1 MIRSNFT
8 ATAALSLSL
17 SLSLSLLAATTQRS
31 TAAVALHPDIASSA
45 GAVYVASNN
54 ATTNEVLAYK
64 RGADGKLTY
73 LATYLTGGRG
83 SDGAIDPLQ
92 SQHSVLLS
100 DDHRFLFVVNSGS
113 GNISVFR
120 VCTDGKLSLIEF
132 RPSGGGFPDSL
143 AVQGDLLYALNSG
156 GAGSICGFHIAANGD
171 LDPIK
176 GSLHLLSAPSAG
188 GASIDISP
196 DGKELA
202 ATERLT
208 SLIDIF
214 PLDSNGAAGVPVEN
228 ASYGKT
234 PFSLTFTPQGP
245 LVVTQAPTVGDGA
258 ISSYNVRSN
267 NGLSVITGSAT
278 TGFVAACWV
287 EASPDGN
294 YVYVSNPGGGTIS
307 TASVSDDGSLDVLR
321 SIGTGTG
328 SAPLDLSL
336 AGNGR
341 FLFALTAGAGTISE
355 FQVEANGKLISLGAI
370 KSLPA
375 ASGQNGLAAY

>member
-1 MIRSNFT
+1 MIRSNLA
-8 ATAALSLSL
+8 ATAALSL

-31 TAAVALHPDIASSA
+31 TAAVAPHPDIASSA

-132 RPSGGGFPDSL
+132 RPSGGGFPVSL
-143 AVQGDLLYALNSG
+143 AVQGDLLYVLNSG

-208 SLIDIF
+208 NLIDVF
-214 PLDSNGAAGVPVEN
+214 PLNSQGAAGAPVEN
-228 ASYGKT
+228 ASHGKT
-234 PFSLTFTPQGP
+234 PFALTFTPQGP
-245 LVVTQAPTVGDGA
+245 LVVTEAPIGNGA
-258 ISSYNVRSN
+258 LSTYDVRSN
-267 NGLSVITGSAT
+267 NALSVITGSAT
-278 TGFVAACWV
+278 TNFATTCWV

-294 YVYVSNPGGGTIS
+294 YVYVANPGGGTIS